1 MLKSVLFL
9 VVILAGALVIGACAS
24 PQAPAAAPAAG
35 GQPVVAVGTA
45 PNPPTS
51 NGQTELQID
60 VKDSAGNPLDG
71 VEVTVL
77 ADMMGHSMGLMQGQA
92 SEQGNGRYATFVPF
106 NMAGDWK
113 VTVEVRREGEL
124 LIRQDFVLPVQ

>member
-1 MLKSVLFL
+1 MFKSMLFL

-24 PQAPAAAPAAG
+24 PPAPAAPPAAS
-35 GQPVVAVGTA
+35 GQPVVAVSTA

-60 VKDSAGNPLDG
+60 VKDSAGNPLSG
-71 VEVTVL
+71 AEVAVL
-77 ADMMGHSMGLMQGQA
+77 ADMLGHSMGLMQGQA

-106 NMAGDWK
+106 SMAGEWK
-113 VTVEVRREGEL
+113 VTVEVRRAGEL
-124 LIRQDFVLPVQ
+124 LVRQDFVLPVQ